1 MPRLTD
7 EQVKVLADWEEGGP
21 AWYRAECFKTDI
33 QEERNE
39 FDLLRDLALDHAEL
53 TAALAACE
61 ADYAEA
67 VRALEGCVSDLIWCS
82 GSDDFS
88 VDGVARIGW
97 LKGPEQSIKRAG
109 AVFSTPRAVAALK
122 GKP

>member
-39 FDLLRDLALDHAEL
+39 FDLLRDLALDHADL
-53 TAALAACE
+53 TAALKVACE
-61 ADYAEA
+61 ALEDMKAWHTDA
-67 VRALEGCVSDLIWCS
+67 VKCDECCVCVSRDFPRGDL
-82 GSDDFS
+82 D
-88 VDGVARIGW
+88 
-97 LKGPEQSIKRAG
+97 
-109 AVFSTPRAVAALK
+109 AALASIERILGG
-122 GKP
+122 GK